1 MSTSIGNVFGKIQ
14 TVLNDVTDLEKPLS
28 ADGFEKALSL
38 DTGSHTLQVFD
49 TPVAVQASAEA
60 KVQIFKN
67 DEVPESPFG
76 ATPLKVA
83 ADQRYTALTVGGKL
97 TASAG
102 LSASPGVL
110 NVSATA
116 STKTSFSYAHYLP
129 LPATM
134 SRLDA
139 FLALGASSTLPQLAD
154 VKTLRPG
161 EVLDFGGLL
170 NVDFGLQAKYGAQAD
185 VNGDLLSMVTVLSG
199 VAGGTLTLPFKLHVG
214 FTASAA
220 LGFSLYESMKLTVG
234 AAATTKDDFVRMR
247 LEREHRSRIAFGIVI
262 DLTIAYDAK
271 AGAQALIDKAFA
283 LIPKVKAIETLKTV
297 AKAPADWEAF
307 KAQITGEAASVVG
320 RLLNDT
326 HWKDALEE
334 SDAVKTLTGAAKKIV
349 DAYAGID
356 AKVQSIIEEVIA
368 RLDDAG
374 LAKVKPIL
382 TKIAGLNAAD
392 LMSLLPA
399 EGKDVVHWIEVLTGQ
414 DIEELIISSN
424 IEKELARA
432 VDGAKK
438 INAFLDGGASAAVL
452 KEIHALLD
460 KSGASALVAWL
471 KKNATSVASLE
482 AAADTAISDWVK
494 RIVGKELD
502 QIGEADVE
510 KIQAFAAKLD
520 QLLNMPQTL
529 QNRLTAATSKL
540 KGTIGFSAAA
550 EISRVS
556 EWTAIVD
563 VEIDPKNDEAAA
575 ASKQLLHG
583 RFGDFLKALNDIDKT
598 AYFIHE
604 ILLTSRRVRTSAA
617 TTVAAFLRFNLA
629 ESETAIDESTISIRV
644 DDTGNNVRDA
654 LYVGGTVVRRSLNDS
669 IAESAAW
676 VRMPATGPGTS
687 LDAPYSATAPGL
699 RLTYAREDD
708 DASDKTRDSIR
719 RLLGELSFASAVA
732 AVPGSDQKQTRFSL
746 QLEFDGVALQALKE
760 NTAESEWNS
769 DVLKAANRWLS
780 DVGTDA
786 VQASVMA
793 NVVLDPEFKNLWP
806 NFAGVPSDVFVNAD
820 INQKF
825 GPRLLIMPSKQF
837 KPEFGPI
844 RDLMSNRHN
853 AFANFSAF
861 SPTEA
866 ASTQPD
872 VLLHCSRKAADLFRT
887 GQTGSTP
894 PLFNFWF
901 VIRRLFRLNP
911 DVFKKARMVATI
923 RSRKTANDTWSD
935 PRIFAMT
942 KVSTDNLS
950 AVLKS

>member
-1 MSTSIGNVFGKIQ
+1 
-14 TVLNDVTDLEKPLS
+14 
-28 ADGFEKALSL
+28 
-38 DTGSHTLQVFD
+38 
-49 TPVAVQASAEA
+49 
-60 KVQIFKN
+60 
-67 DEVPESPFG
+67 
-76 ATPLKVA
+76 
-83 ADQRYTALTVGGKL
+83 
-97 TASAG
+97 
-102 LSASPGVL
+102 
-110 NVSATA
+110 
-116 STKTSFSYAHYLP
+116 
-129 LPATM
+129 
-134 SRLDA
+134 
-139 FLALGASSTLPQLAD
+139 
-154 VKTLRPG
+154 
-161 EVLDFGGLL
+161 
-170 NVDFGLQAKYGAQAD
+170 
-185 VNGDLLSMVTVLSG
+185 
-199 VAGGTLTLPFKLHVG
+199 
-214 FTASAA
+214 
-220 LGFSLYESMKLTVG
+220 
-234 AAATTKDDFVRMR
+234 
-247 LEREHRSRIAFGIVI
+247 
-262 DLTIAYDAK
+262 
-271 AGAQALIDKAFA
+271 
-283 LIPKVKAIETLKTV
+283 
-297 AKAPADWEAF
+297 
-307 KAQITGEAASVVG
+307 
-320 RLLNDT
+320 
-326 HWKDALEE
+326 
-334 SDAVKTLTGAAKKIV
+334 
-349 DAYAGID
+349 
-356 AKVQSIIEEVIA
+356 
-368 RLDDAG
+368 
-374 LAKVKPIL
+374 
-382 TKIAGLNAAD
+382 
-392 LMSLLPA
+392 
-399 EGKDVVHWIEVLTGQ
+399 
-414 DIEELIISSN
+414 
-424 IEKELARA
+424 
-432 VDGAKK
+432 
-438 INAFLDGGASAAVL
+438 VL

-746 QLEFDGVALQALKE
+746 QLEFDSAALQALKE